1 MLLLYVALMLS
12 KVTAFAVLAIAL
24 LAIYGSYTQI
34 SALNVSQ
41 NRPRQQRYYW
51 GRRGMILSGR
61 RYRDRWEPTPN
72 RETYSTF
79 RGGGI
84 GSGK

>member
-1 MLLLYVALMLS
+1 MS
-12 KVTAFAVLAIAL
+12 KLIAFATLAIAL
-24 LAIYGSYTQI
+24 LAIYASYTQF

-41 NRPRQQRYYW
+41 SSQPRQRYYW

-61 RYRDRWEPTPN
+61 RYGDRWEPTPD